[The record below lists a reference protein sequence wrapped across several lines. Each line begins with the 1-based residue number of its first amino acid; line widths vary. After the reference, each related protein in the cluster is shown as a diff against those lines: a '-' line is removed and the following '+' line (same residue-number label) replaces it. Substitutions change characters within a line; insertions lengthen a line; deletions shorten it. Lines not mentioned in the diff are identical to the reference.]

1 MASSLSWVARGNALL
16 TVFGWPEAAAAVAN
30 EVGMLNEP
38 MLGDL
43 LPKTVEQRSE
53 DRKSL
58 LLSVLT
64 MMISIPALI
73 GA

>member
-1 MASSLSWVARGNALL
+1 
-16 TVFGWPEAAAAVAN
+16 
-30 EVGMLNEP
+30 MLNEP

>member
-1 MASSLSWVARGNALL
+1 MGG
-16 TVFGWPEAAAAVAN
+16 T
-30 EVGMLNEP
+30 LNEP

-43 LPKTVEQRSE
+43 LPKPAEDQRSE

-58 LLSVLT
+58 LLSIIT
-64 MMISIPALI
+64 MMVSIPALI

>member
-1 MASSLSWVARGNALL
+1 V
-16 TVFGWPEAAAAVAN
+16 VAN
-30 EVGMLNEP
+30 EAGTLNEP

-43 LPKTVEQRSE
+43 LPKTAEQRSE

-58 LLSVLT
+58 ILSVLT

>member
-1 MASSLSWVARGNALL
+1 MLS
-16 TVFGWPEAAAAVAN
+16 
-30 EVGMLNEP
+30 
-38 MLGDL
+38 DL

>member
-1 MASSLSWVARGNALL
+1 M
-16 TVFGWPEAAAAVAN
+16 VAN
-30 EVGMLNEP
+30 EAGTLNEP

-43 LPKTVEQRSE
+43 LPKTAEQRSE
-53 DRKSL
+53 DRQSL
-58 LLSVLT
+58 ILSVLT

>member
-1 MASSLSWVARGNALL
+1 MGG
-16 TVFGWPEAAAAVAN
+16 T
-30 EVGMLNEP
+30 LNEP

-43 LPKTVEQRSE
+43 LPKPVEQRAE

-58 LLSVLT
+58 LLSVIT
-64 MMISIPALI
+64 MMVSIPALI